1 VRQDILAGGID
12 VSDKPFEVIAECAMA
27 GFPTNADI
35 TRITE
40 QIERARR
47 RDAAIARAG
56 VQTPAVYKDRAYTLV
71 TRFLVWAPDGP
82 RAMDTVGNL
91 LQGAGIHCRG
101 MHLSGRALVDA
112 DLVPAA
118 APAAPRAGAVKK
130 SAAKAAG
137 RSASRGRRA
146 ALRPAAKKARA
157 KRAKRVGARPKAAA
171 RPKAVAAKGRA
182 GGRRTGRSRV
192 KKAVARRRR

>member
-1 VRQDILAGGID
+1 M
-12 VSDKPFEVIAECAMA
+12 SDKPFEVIAECAMA

-157 KRAKRVGARPKAAA
+157 KRAKRAKRVGARSKAAA

-182 GGRRTGRSRV
+182 GGRRTGRSGV
-192 KKAVARRRR
+192 KKPVARRRR